1 MLKSGHKMRPPPYLL
16 LLLVLILDLVYGKG
30 NGGGGGSKGGKN
42 AEKCVS
48 GHCLKPG

>member
-1 MLKSGHKMRPPPYLL
+1 MRPPSYLL
-16 LLLVLILDLVYGKG
+16 LLLVLILDLVYGRG
-30 NGGGGGSKGGKN
+30 NGGGSNKGGKN

>member
-1 MLKSGHKMRPPPYLL
+1 MRPPSYLL
-16 LLLVLILDLVYGKG
+16 LLLVLILDLVYGRG
-30 NGGGGGSKGGKN
+30 NGGGGNKGGKN

>member
-1 MLKSGHKMRPPPYLL
+1 MRPPPPYLL
-16 LLLVLILDLVYGKG
+16 LLLVLILDLVYGKRDS
-30 NGGGGGSKGGKN
+30 NKSKN